1 MRPRRR
7 AGLIQFP
14 GQYICTPGRNLP
26 NLNVHEKGNAVAK
39 RGRPQGLRS
48 ETDLAA
54 DKPHGTRIKYMG
66 GCKCVPCRAANSR
79 YETER
84 AAARKAGLSN
94 GIVSSKKARRH
105 ILMLAGIGVGYKA
118 VADACDVGKTIVLT
132 IRTGERQRIRQE
144 TERRILSVTKDACA
158 DGALV
163 DADPTWKRIA
173 ELQDEGFT
181 KSELAR
187 RLGYR
192 SRGLQF
198 KHTEVLASTASKI
211 ERFYV
216 QIME

>member
-1 MRPRRR
+1 MSRQRP
-7 AGLIQFP
+7 A
-14 GQYICTPGRNLP
+14 
-26 NLNVHEKGNAVAK
+26 
-39 RGRPQGLRS
+39 GLRS
-48 ETDLAA
+48 ATDLAA
-54 DKPHGTRIKYMG
+54 DKPHGTRIKYVG

-105 ILMLAGIGVGYKA
+105 ILMLASVGVGYKA
-118 VADACDVGKTIVLT
+118 VADASDVWKTIVLS
-132 IRTGERQRIRQE
+132 IRTGGRQRIRQE

-163 DADPTWKRIA
+163 DADPTWKKIA
-173 ELQDEGFT
+173 ELQVEGFT

-192 SRGLQF
+192 TPALQF
-198 KHTEVLASTASKI
+198 KHSEVLASTASKV
-211 ERFYV
+211 ERFYR
-216 QIME
+216 QIMQ